1 MKGKITEWDDR
12 KGYGFISMPNGY
24 SRAFLHISAVDE
36 QSRRPRIGDAVKF
49 DSHEENENRHIAFN
63 VTILIRK
70 PVTPTIIF
78 CSVYLIL
85 AMTAAFALAANNGM
99 FFIIGN
105 IMVSFIT
112 YKAYALDKAA
122 AKNNQWRTPEKTLHC
137 LALLGGWPGALFAQS
152 WLRHKSKKQPFKFI
166 LWLMALLNIT
176 AFLYISTT

>member
-36 QSRRPRIGDAVKF
+36 QSRRPRIGDAV
-49 DSHEENENRHIAFN
+49 
-63 VTILIRK
+63 
-70 PVTPTIIF
+70 
-78 CSVYLIL
+78 
-85 AMTAAFALAANNGM
+85 NNGM